1 MLLWALWTVI
11 VLGFYYEQLWR
22 MLATGRSAWVIPVF
36 PRLAWPPSSVSA
48 AAARAVVAIA
58 AAVMVLLAV
67 FALGAG
73 LCAVLRWRPD
83 DGVDAIL
90 FRAGAGFGVLIY
102 LSLGLAA
109 IDRYTDTAV
118 LTLLGVAALG
128 GGAALCYRRWSP
140 RDTARRLLAN
150 RRYVSRGFL
159 DGPWL
164 WQGIAFVAVL
174 FAFVGAL
181 APERES
187 DALWFHLDLPRL
199 SLAQGH
205 LVDLP
210 HEYVSLY
217 PLNSE
222 LVFGAGLAVGG
233 SGAAKLLNF
242 AFFSLTALAVY
253 QLARRVVPGTSAWL
267 AVAIFVTVPTV
278 LWEATTAYN
287 DLALAFHISLAVLAL
302 ARYVERRSSPWFAMA
317 ALNLGIGLGTKHVAL
332 LVLAALVA
340 VFIVWLRVSGE
351 KLWGALGTGALLGAI
366 ALLLASPW
374 YVRSWAASGNPVFPE
389 LYSVFGAPADRWS
402 AVSDRGLDAFL
413 AHFGRDRTP
422 WNLLTLP
429 WDMTVHA
436 ARYGGTLGVLFLIL
450 LPGLARRGRPRG
462 TGWLLA
468 FAVLFLALWASPLS
482 SFQLRH
488 VVPIVPILAV
498 LAAVA
503 LSGWGRRARQGVP
516 AVAVSGVA
524 VLLVL
529 NLPPF
534 TPLHEADRNGADG
547 WLTQV
552 VHEVPLAVVIGAEP
566 ARSYL
571 ARMVPSYEAWRYAN
585 SHLPKNSRVLTFSG
599 GDHLYSKRR
608 RLSSDATIA
617 RPATWGAR
625 QGSEADARAALERL
639 GITHILFDRRQ
650 LDALQP
656 GTLAIGD
663 PDVIKAWFRL
673 LYEDD
678 RFVLY
683 AVRHPAGNGRQQD
696 G

>member
-1 MLLWALWTVI
+1 VV

-22 MLATGRSAWVIPVF
+22 MLATGRSAWVIPVA
-36 PRLAWPPSSVSA
+36 RGLEWPPSSVSA
-48 AAARAVVAIA
+48 AAARAVVAVA

-83 DGVDAIL
+83 DGVDAVL

-102 LSLGLAA
+102 LSLALAA
-109 IDRYTDTAV
+109 IDRYSDAAV
-118 LTLLGVAALG
+118 LTLLGVAVLG
-128 GGAALCYRRWSP
+128 GGAALWHRGWAP
-140 RDTARRLLAN
+140 VDTARRLLAN
-150 RRYVSRGFL
+150 RRRVSRGFF
-159 DGPWL
+159 DEPRL
-164 WQGIAFVAVL
+164 WQVITFVAVL

-187 DALWFHLDLPRL
+187 DALWWHLDLPRL
-199 SLAQGH
+199 SLEQGH

-210 HEYVSLY
+210 HEYVSLF
-217 PLNSE
+217 PLNWE
-222 LVFGAGLAVGG
+222 LVFGAGLAV
-233 SGAAKLLNF
+233 SGPVAAKLLHF
-242 AFFSLTALAVY
+242 ACLLLTALAVY
-253 QLARRVVPGTSAWL
+253 QLARRVVPGTSTWL

-287 DLALAFHISLAVLAL
+287 DLALAFHTSLAVLAL
-302 ARYVERRSSPWFAMA
+302 ARYVERPSRPWFAMA

-332 LVLAALVA
+332 LVLTALV
-340 VFIVWLRVSGE
+340 VMLIVLLRVSGE
-351 KLWGALGTGALLGAI
+351 TLWGALRTGALLGAI

-374 YVRSWAASGNPVFPE
+374 YLRNWVESGNPVFPE

-402 AVSDRGLDAFL
+402 AVSDRGLEEFL
-413 AHFGRDRTP
+413 AHFGRGRTP
-422 WNLLTLP
+422 WNLFTLP
-429 WDMTVHA
+429 WDMTIHA

-450 LPGLARRGRPRG
+450 LPGLVRRGRPRG

-468 FAVLFLALWASPLS
+468 FAVLYLALWASPLS

-498 LAAVA
+498 LAAAA
-503 LSGWGRRARQGVP
+503 LAGRPTRGRRGAPVF
-516 AVAVSGVA
+516 AVAGVA

-534 TPLHEADRNGADG
+534 TPLHEADRSGSDG
-547 WLTQV
+547 WLTHV
-552 VHEVPLAVVIGAEP
+552 VHEVPLAVVVGAEP

-571 ARMVPSYEAWRYAN
+571 AHMVPSYEAWRYAN
-585 SHLPKNSRVLTFSG
+585 SHLPQDARVLTFSG
-599 GDHLYSKRR
+599 ADHLYSKRSR
-608 RLSSDATIA
+608 ISSEATLA
-617 RPATWGAR
+617 RPATWGAPR
-625 QGSEADARAALERL
+625 GSEADARAALERL

-656 GTLAIGD
+656 GRLAIAE
-663 PDVIKAWFRL
+663 PDVIKAWYRL

-683 AVRHPAGNGRQQD
+683 ALQRPRGEGRQETQR
-696 G
+696 